1 MGHRLDPKV
10 VLPHF
15 SGGRWSSLWRRDDP
29 TYRRPGAAP
38 EITLSVTRR
47 LSTRDLM
54 EEFCALEVWPLT
66 PGAWSFG
73 DPKGGLLPT

>member
-1 MGHRLDPKV
+1 MIQL
-10 VLPHF
+10 
-15 SGGRWSSLWRRDDP
+15 
-29 TYRRPGAAP
+29 TAAP